1 MEQAWRDIRG
11 VLIGRTFRRL
21 LPGGASKM
29 TKTYYDIFETPAGW
43 MGLVASEK
51 GLRRST
57 LPQAFP
63 EDCFEQL
70 GKAAIEAEPSPDR
83 LQPTSGTSWC
93 ATFRARRSAS
103 RTNPIDVED
112 ASPFHQK
119 AWQACRTIPK
129 GETRTY
135 KWLAEQAGNALAPRA
150 AGQAMARN
158 RLAIII
164 PCHRVIASDGSL
176 RGFGKG
182 RERLDLKQRLIDLE
196 K

>member
-1 MEQAWRDIRG
+1 
-11 VLIGRTFRRL
+11 
-21 LPGGASKM
+21 M

-43 MGLVASEK
+43 MGLVASDK

-63 EDCFEQL
+63 EDCIEQL
-70 GKAAIEAEPSPDR
+70 GAAIADAAPSP
-83 LQPTSGTSWC
+83 
-93 ATFRARRSAS
+93 ARFEDIKYKLARYFEGEEVSFADES
-103 RTNPIDVED
+103 IDVAD
-112 ASPFHQK
+112 ASPFHQA

-150 AGQAMARN
+150 AGQAMAKN

-176 RGFGKG
+176 RGFGRG

>member
-1 MEQAWRDIRG
+1 
-11 VLIGRTFRRL
+11 
-21 LPGGASKM
+21 M
-29 TKTYYDIFETPAGW
+29 TETYYDIFETPAGW
-43 MGLVASEK
+43 MGLVASDK
-51 GLRRST
+51 GLKRST

-70 GKAAIEAEPSPDR
+70 GSAVTDAIPSPKRFSDIKEKLVR
-83 LQPTSGTSWC
+83 YFSGEEINF
-93 ATFRARRSAS
+93 ADE
-103 RTNPIDVED
+103 PIDVED
-112 ASPFHQK
+112 ASPFHQA
-119 AWQACRTIPK
+119 AWHACRTIPK

>member
-1 MEQAWRDIRG
+1 
-11 VLIGRTFRRL
+11 
-21 LPGGASKM
+21 M
-29 TKTYYDIFETPAGW
+29 TITYYDIFETPAGW
-43 MGLVASEK
+43 MGLVASDK
-51 GLRRST
+51 GLRQST

-63 EDCFEQL
+63 EDCIEQL
-70 GKAAIEAEPSPDR
+70 GNAITDATPSPTR
-83 LQPTSGTSWC
+83 FEGIKEKL
-93 ATFRARRSAS
+93 ARYFCGEEVSFADEL
-103 RTNPIDVED
+103 IDVDD
-112 ASPFHQK
+112 ASPFYQA
-119 AWQACRTIPK
+119 AWHACRTIPK

-182 RERLDLKQRLIDLE
+182 RERLDLKQRLLDLE
-196 K
+196 G

>member
-1 MEQAWRDIRG
+1 
-11 VLIGRTFRRL
+11 
-21 LPGGASKM
+21 
-29 TKTYYDIFETPAGW
+29 
-43 MGLVASEK
+43 MGLVASDK

-63 EDCFEQL
+63 EDCVEQL
-70 GKAAIEAEPSPDR
+70 GSAITNATLAPDR
-83 LQPTSGTSWC
+83 FTAVRDKLVRYFEGEEVSFADEQ
-93 ATFRARRSAS
+93 
-103 RTNPIDVED
+103 IDVED
-112 ASPFHQK
+112 ASPFHRS

-135 KWLAEQAGNALAPRA
+135 KWLAQQAGNPLASRA
-150 AGQAMARN
+150 AGQAMAKN

-196 K
+196 S